1 MFADRYKQDVVLPI
15 RILRRQGMIII
26 TMELEIREC
35 REASVNNQRKP

>member
-1 MFADRYKQDVVLPI
+1 MIAERYKQDVVLPF

-35 REASVNNQRKP
+35 KEANVNN